1 MDVAL
6 MHQHGIVFF
15 SPAGSTRLVAEEI
28 EHHLRRRGCA
38 PLLVD
43 LSRGRQAS
51 LEAVQAMVG
60 TPCCMWMGSPVYCDH
75 AVPLV
80 HDFIEALPMASP
92 ESYAIPFVTWGGVT
106 SGLALPEMA
115 QHLRAKHYQ
124 PLAAAKILAVHSS
137 MWRASQPLGQGHPDE
152 ADLRQIA
159 ILVNKVCDALEQN
172 ACTQLDLEV
181 LNYLSPSLRVQAG
194 TKSLAVARAAM
205 PPLTVDEQVCQQC
218 GLCAGLCPV
227 AAIEL
232 NPFPVISQGAC
243 VLCLQCVRT
252 CPHQAFPFNCDQVTA
267 RIVAMAANS
276 DEEKSTRVFY
286 S

>member
-1 MDVAL
+1 MGVAL
-6 MHQHGIVFF
+6 MHKHGVVFF
-15 SPAGSTRLVAEEI
+15 SPAGSTRLIAEAL
-28 EHHLRRRGCA
+28 EHHLRLRGCA
-38 PLLVD
+38 PFLVD

-51 LEAVQAMVG
+51 LEAMQAMIG
-60 TPCCMWMGSPVYCDH
+60 APCCIWMGSPVYCDH

-106 SGLALPEMA
+106 SGLALPEMGR
-115 QHLRAKHYQ
+115 HLLTKHYR

-137 MWRASQPLGQGHPDE
+137 MWCAGHPLGQGHPDG
-152 ADLRQIA
+152 ADLGQIA

-172 ACTQLDLEV
+172 ACTPLDLET
-181 LNYLSPSLRVQAG
+181 LNYLSPSLRAQASI
-194 TKSLAVARAAM
+194 KSLAAARAAM
-205 PPLTVDEQVCQQC
+205 SPLAVDDRACQQC
-218 GLCAGLCPV
+218 GLCAGSCPV

-232 NPFPVISQGAC
+232 NPFPVISQGEC

-252 CPHQAFPFNCDQVTA
+252 CPHQAFPFNCDQVAA
-267 RIVAMAANS
+267 RIIAMAANS
-276 DEEKSTRVFY
+276 DEEKNTRVFY

>member
-1 MDVAL
+1 
-6 MHQHGIVFF
+6 MHKHGIVFF
-15 SPAGSTRLVAEEI
+15 SPAGSTRLIAEVI
-28 EHHLRRRGCA
+28 EHHLRLRGCA
-38 PLLVD
+38 PFLVD
-43 LSRGRQAS
+43 LGRGRQAS

-60 TPCCMWMGSPVYCDH
+60 APCCIWLGSPVYCDH

-106 SGLALPEMA
+106 SGLALLEMA
-115 QHLRAKHYQ
+115 RHLRAKHHR

-137 MWRASQPLGQGHPDE
+137 MWRTDQPLGQGHPDE

-159 ILVNKVCDALEQN
+159 ILVNKVCDALKQN
-172 ACTQLDLEV
+172 ACTPLDLEV
-181 LNYLSPSLRVQAG
+181 LNYLSPSLRAQAG
-194 TKSLAVARAAM
+194 TKSLVAARAAM
-205 PPLTVDEQVCQQC
+205 PPLAVDEQLCQRC
-218 GLCAGLCPV
+218 GLCAGSCPV

-232 NPFPVISQGAC
+232 NPFPVIAQGAC

-252 CPHQAFPFNCDQVTA
+252 CPHQAFPFNSDQVAA
-267 RIVAMAANS
+267 RINAMAANS
-276 DEEKSTRVFY
+276 DEEKSTRFFY

>member
-1 MDVAL
+1 MYK
-6 MHQHGIVFF
+6 HGIVFF
-15 SPAGSTRLVAEEI
+15 SPAGSTRLIAETI
-28 EHHLRRRGCA
+28 EYHLRLKGCS
-38 PLLVD
+38 PFLVD

-51 LEAVQAMVG
+51 LEEVQTMVG
-60 TPCCMWMGSPVYCDH
+60 HPCCLWMGSPVYCDH
-75 AVPLV
+75 AVPLM
-80 HDFIEALPMASP
+80 HDFIEALPMATP

-115 QHLRAKHYQ
+115 RHLRAKNYH

-137 MWRASQPLGQGHPDE
+137 MWHTRQPLGQGHPNE

-172 ACTQLDLEV
+172 ACTPMDLEV
-181 LNYLSPSLRVQAG
+181 LNYLSPSLRAQAG
-194 TKSLAVARAAM
+194 TKSLAAARAAM
-205 PPLTVDEQVCQQC
+205 SPLAVDEQVCQQC
-218 GLCAGLCPV
+218 GHCAGSCPV

-232 NPFPVISQGAC
+232 NPFPVISQEAC

-252 CPHQAFPFNCDQVTA
+252 CPHQAFPFNCDQVAA
-267 RIVAMAANS
+267 RIIAMAANS

>member
-1 MDVAL
+1 MGVAL
-6 MHQHGIVFF
+6 MHKHGIVFF
-15 SPAGSTRLVAEEI
+15 SPAGSTRLVAEAI
-28 EHHLRRRGCA
+28 EYHLRLRGCV

-51 LEAVQAMVG
+51 LEAVQAMVDA
-60 TPCCMWMGSPVYCDH
+60 PCCIWIGSPVYCDH

-80 HDFIEALPMASP
+80 HDFIEALSMASP

-115 QHLRAKHYQ
+115 RHLRAKHYR

-137 MWRASQPLGQGHPDE
+137 MWCASQPLGQGHPDGE
-152 ADLRQIA
+152 DLRQIA
-159 ILVNKVCDALEQN
+159 ILVNKVCDVLERN
-172 ACTQLDLEV
+172 ASTPMDLEV
-181 LNYLSPSLRVQAG
+181 LNYLSPSLRGQAG
-194 TKSLAVARAAM
+194 TKSLAAARAAM
-205 PPLTVDEQVCQQC
+205 PPLAVDEQMCQQC
-218 GLCAGLCPV
+218 GLCASSCPV

-252 CPHQAFPFNCDQVTA
+252 CPHQAFPFNCDQVAA
-267 RIVAMAANS
+267 RISAMAANS
-276 DEEKSTRVFY
+276 DEEKSTRVY
-286 S
+286 Q